1 MPEPITFGTWLRRK
15 RRALDLTQKSFADQV
30 GCAEITVRRMEA
42 DEYKPSNELA
52 LVLFEKLGIPEPERT
67 QWVRFARGL
76 AEYPK
81 HYSTSSPPREHKT
94 NLPIPLTSFIGREKD
109 VERIQQRLAAHR
121 LVTLIGV
128 GGIGKTRLSQQVANQ
143 LIDNYPN
150 GVWLVEFASLN
161 DPMLVPQSVATVL
174 GIQHRGDENAL
185 VETLIHFLQAKTI
198 LLILDNC
205 EHLLDACAELADRL
219 LGTCPNLKILAT
231 SREALGMIGEA
242 LYQVPSLTI
251 PDIQQISLVEKLN
264 HYESIRL
271 FHERAQ
277 LVQMDFALT
286 KDNASSIT
294 QICSRLDGIPLAI
307 ELAAVRIRSF
317 SAEQIAEQLDRCF
330 HILTGGSRTALPK
343 HQTLQASID
352 WSWHL
357 LRNVEQILLRR
368 LAVFAGGW
376 TLESAQA
383 VCGGDGVEAGA
394 VLDLMNQLV
403 NKSLVISERKQVRET
418 RYHILE
424 TIRQY
429 ASERLLE
436 AGEAEQL
443 RNRHLNFFLRWAE
456 RVEPE
461 VRGPQQ
467 LEWLD
472 QLEAEHDNLRA
483 ALEWSLTQAEH
494 GEASL
499 RLAGTLPVFWNQRG
513 YVNEGLAWL
522 EKVLASQTAPRTGGV
537 WAKAL
542 YGAGFLACWQG
553 DRMAT
558 ARTRLEESAGLWRML
573 GLAGRTGLAQA
584 LATLSEAMRILGDP
598 AAAHSL
604 AEEAVALSR
613 EQDDR
618 WGLAYALTNMGIAI
632 RDQEDFALA
641 RSTIEKSVMLWRE
654 LGDLWGLDLATH
666 RFGEVALRQGD
677 YEVARRHF
685 IDCLEIVRKQGDREQ
700 LAWKLCNLTIIALNL
715 GEWAEAKAHAE
726 ECLSLFREVG
736 SRYGQASSYSHF
748 GFLALMVGDHQQAQ
762 SFFAQAL
769 ELARTS
775 GPVWLGA
782 NALMGLAAAAAGT
795 QARRAARLLGAAEAR
810 LKAGASY
817 WDTVET
823 SCVLRATAS
832 ATAQLGEAAF
842 AAAHAEGWAM
852 TFEQAATF
860 ALGTEPS
867 A

>member
-52 LVLFEKLGIPEPERT
+52 LVLFEKLGIPESERT

-81 HYSTSSPPREHKT
+81 HHSTSSPPREHKT

-161 DPMLVPQSVATVL
+161 DPMLVPQSVATVF
-174 GIQHRGDENAL
+174 GIQHRGDDNAL
-185 VETLIHFLQAKTI
+185 VEPLIHFLQAKTI